1 MSDKKIKLR
10 VVKLTRKSGIDV
22 WAIQKRFKNW
32 LTGNEFWKFYSN
44 DWTAVTWTRFIDGAE
59 FFFSEESA
67 TKEMYKLIDCHN
79 QQIVDAKVVK
89 EVEV

>member
-10 VVKLTRKSGIDV
+10 VVKLTRNSGTDI

-32 LTGNEFWKFYSN
+32 LTGKEFWKFYSN
-44 DWTAVTWTRFIDGAE
+44 DWTAVSWTRFPDWAE
-59 FFFSEESA
+59 FYYSEEKA
-67 TKEMYKLIDCHN
+67 TKEMYKLLDYYN
-79 QQIVDAKVVK
+79 QKIVGLEVVE

>member
-10 VVKLTRKSGIDV
+10 VVKLTRKSGSDV

-32 LTGNEFWKFYSN
+32 LTGKEFWKFYSN

-59 FFFSEESA
+59 FYYSEETA
-67 TKEMYKLIDCHN
+67 TKEMYKLLDYHN
-79 QQIVDAKVVK
+79 QKIVDAKVVK